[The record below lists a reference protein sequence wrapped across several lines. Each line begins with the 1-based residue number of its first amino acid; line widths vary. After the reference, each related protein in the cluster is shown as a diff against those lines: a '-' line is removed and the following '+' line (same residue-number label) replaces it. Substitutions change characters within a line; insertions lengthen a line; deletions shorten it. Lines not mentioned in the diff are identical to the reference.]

1 MTADDIVEAARSC
14 IGSPF
19 RHQGRIK
26 GKALDCA
33 GLAVTVAH
41 DLGVEYADFQGYGRE
56 PFDGQ
61 LEKAMDA
68 QPGLVRVADKT
79 DLQVGDILLMRFSG
93 NPQHVAIFTGQS
105 IIHSYENVGMCCEHR
120 LSSVWQARIV
130 RVYRFK
136 DLT

>member
-1 MTADDIVEAARSC
+1 M
-14 IGSPF
+14 
-19 RHQGRIK
+19 
-26 GKALDCA
+26 ALDCA

-56 PFDGQ
+56 PYNGQ
-61 LEKAMDA
+61 LEKALDD
-68 QPGLVRVADKT
+68 QPGLIRVTNKSEYQA
-79 DLQVGDILLMRFSG
+79 GDILLMRFS
-93 NPQHVAIFTGQS
+93 NDPQHLAIYTGQG
-105 IIHSYENVGMCCEHR
+105 IIHSYESVGMCCEHR